1 MVEILKNAGVIIFL
15 IGSAIL
21 VTNTV
26 RNEKT
31 HKIAVM
37 EDSLKYGTIGF
48 ILIGVGIFV
57 YMLGTKL

>member
-1 MVEILKNAGVIIFL
+1 MAEILKIVGVIIFL

-31 HKIAVM
+31 HNIAVM

-48 ILIGVGIFV
+48 IIIGVGIFV
-57 YMLGTKL
+57 YVIGYNI